1 MHRQGCCQI
10 LGEIPVVSMVVIDAG
25 GKAYAYGKERM
36 NVEMNEGKVE
46 SKAGIDELAFAR
58 SFEQTLAAVNSNV
71 DIKRCYLL

>member
-1 MHRQGCCQI
+1 M
-10 LGEIPVVSMVVIDAG
+10 VSMVVIDAG

-58 SFEQTLAAVNSNV
+58 SFEQTLAALNSNV